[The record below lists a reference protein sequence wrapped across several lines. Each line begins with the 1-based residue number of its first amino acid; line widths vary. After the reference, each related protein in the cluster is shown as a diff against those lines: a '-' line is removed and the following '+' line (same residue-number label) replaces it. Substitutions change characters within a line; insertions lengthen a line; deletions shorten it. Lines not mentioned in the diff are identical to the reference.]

1 MVAMWKKWF
10 PQGWR
15 AQVRHHKKD
24 KGLGAICGVR
34 IGMGEWRK
42 AEFKMECTSL
52 SKGMDGLD
60 GIECE
65 MIVSLEFISSDRVE
79 DRRTELGLP

>member
-1 MVAMWKKWF
+1 M
-10 PQGWR
+10 
-15 AQVRHHKKD
+15 RHHKKD

-34 IGMGEWRK
+34 IGMGEWRLK
-42 AEFKMECTSL
+42 SGYPEFKMECISL
-52 SKGMDGLD
+52 SKGTDGLD
-60 GIECE
+60 GIGCE

>member
-42 AEFKMECTSL
+42 VKKSRVQNGVHLPEQ
-52 SKGMDGLD
+52 GDGWV
-60 GIECE
+60 GWN
-65 MIVSLEFISSDRVE
+65 RV
-79 DRRTELGLP
+79 